1 MLDTII
7 IGAGM
12 SGLAA
17 GIRCAHFGQQV
28 AILER
33 HTTIGG
39 LNSFYRLRGR
49 NYDVGLHAVTNFTPK
64 GTKKGPL
71 SRLLRQLRFA
81 HEDFQLSPQRGSQVA
96 FPGIRLDFSND
107 PALLRSEI
115 ARAFPAEID
124 NYDRLVAR
132 LVDYDDLNPTQAQ
145 ISARTILNEELRD
158 SLLVEMLLCPLMFYG
173 SAREGDMDWGQFSIM
188 FRSVLLEGFARPMD
202 GVRVILKQLT
212 RRYKE
217 LGGELRLRT
226 GVKEILVRD
235 GRAIGVITD
244 SGEEIQ
250 AKQILSSAG
259 WHETLRMC
267 DTNKAATNKAADGIG
282 GQSSTVSV
290 QPGINIPGSV
300 SELPP
305 GELTFCETIS
315 VLDRQPATLGYDKTI
330 VFFNDSPTFHYR
342 KPREE
347 LADVRSGVICSP
359 NNYAYPDGE
368 QLDDGIMR
376 ITALANYDRWAAL
389 TPDEYAAAKR
399 EWYDRMTASAV
410 RFVPDFRPQT
420 IETDMFTPTTI
431 RRFTWHDYGAVYG
444 MPEKRSDGTTPYG
457 GLFICGT
464 DQGWVGIIG
473 AMTSGVMMANLHL
486 LRE

>member
-17 GIRCAHFGQQV
+17 GIRCAHFGQRV

-81 HEDFQLSPQRGSQVA
+81 HEDFELSPQRGSQVA
-96 FPGIRLDFSND
+96 FPDVRLDFSND
-107 PALLRSEI
+107 PALLRSEV

-132 LVDYDDLNPTQAQ
+132 LVDYDDLNPSQTA
-145 ISARTILNEELRD
+145 ISARAVLKEELRD
-158 SLLVEMLLCPLMFYG
+158 PLLIEMLMCPLMFYG
-173 SAREGDMDWGQFSIM
+173 SAREDDMDWGQFSIM

-267 DTNKAATNKAADGIG
+267 GTNKAADGIG
-282 GQSSTVSV
+282 GHSSAFLA
-290 QPGINIPGSV
+290 QPGINIPGSGDAP
-300 SELPP
+300 LPA

-359 NNYAYPDGE
+359 NNYEYPNGE
-368 QLDDGIMR
+368 HLDDGIMR

-389 TPDEYAAAKR
+389 SPDDYAAAKR

-410 RFVPDFRPQT
+410 RFVPDFRPHT
-420 IETDMFTPTTI
+420 IETDMFTPTTV

-444 MPEKRSDGTTPYG
+444 MPEKRSDGTTPYA
-457 GLFICGT
+457 GLFISGT

>member
-17 GIRCAHFGQQV
+17 GIRCAHFGQRV

-81 HEDFQLSPQRGSQVA
+81 HEDFELSPQRGSQIA
-96 FPGIRLDFSND
+96 FPDVRLDFSND
-107 PALLRSEI
+107 PALLRSEV
-115 ARAFPAEID
+115 ARAFPVEID

-132 LVDYDDLNPTQAQ
+132 LVDYDDLNPSQAR
-145 ISARTILNEELRD
+145 ISARAVLNEELRD
-158 SLLVEMLLCPLMFYG
+158 PLLVEMLMCPLMFYG
-173 SAREGDMDWGQFSIM
+173 SAREDDMDWGQFSIM
-188 FRSVLLEGFARPMD
+188 FRSVLLEGFARPLD

-226 GVKEILVRD
+226 GVKEILIRD

-244 SGEEIQ
+244 NDKEIL

-267 DTNKAATNKAADGIG
+267 DTNKAAAGLGRHSSAVATQTGID
-282 GQSSTVSV
+282 
-290 QPGINIPGSV
+290 IRGSV
-300 SELPP
+300 SELPA

-315 VLDRQPATLGYDKTI
+315 VLDRQPAALGYDKTI
-330 VFFNDSPTFHYR
+330 VFFNDNPTFHYH
-342 KPREE
+342 KPREQ

-359 NNYAYPDGE
+359 NNYEYPGDQNLG
-368 QLDDGIMR
+368 DGIMR

-389 TPDEYAAAKR
+389 SPEEYADAKR

-410 RFVPDFRPQT
+410 RFVPDFRPHT
-420 IETDMFTPTTI
+420 IDTDMFTPTTV

-444 MPEKRSDGTTPYG
+444 MPEKRSDGTTPYA
-457 GLFICGT
+457 GLFISGT

>member
-1 MLDTII
+1 MHDTLI

-17 GIRCAHFGQQV
+17 GIRCAHFGQKV

-71 SRLLRQLRFA
+71 SRLLRQLRFS
-81 HEDFQLSPQRGSQVA
+81 HEDFELSPQRGSQVA
-96 FPGIRLDFSND
+96 FPDVRLNFSND
-107 PALLRSEI
+107 PTLLRSEV

-132 LVDYDDLNPTQAQ
+132 LVDYDDLNPTLAQ
-145 ISARTILNEELRD
+145 ISARAVLNEELRD
-158 SLLVEMLLCPLMFYG
+158 PLLVEMLLCPLMFYG
-173 SAREGDMDWGQFSIM
+173 SAREDDMDWGQFSIM
-188 FRSVLLEGFARPMD
+188 FRSVLLEGFARPKD

-226 GVKEILVRD
+226 GVREILVRD

-244 SGEEIQ
+244 NGEEIL

-259 WHETLRMC
+259 WHETLRLC
-267 DTNKAATNKAADGIG
+267 RGVGGSGLGIG
-282 GQSSTVSV
+282 EIASEFPSPTPNPQS
-290 QPGINIPGSV
+290 PAP
-300 SELPP
+300 LPQ

-315 VLDRQPATLGYDKTI
+315 VLNRQPAALGYDKTI

-359 NNYAYPDGE
+359 NNYDYPNDE
-368 QLDDGIMR
+368 QLADGIMR
-376 ITALANYDRWAAL
+376 ITALANFDHWAAL
-389 TPDEYAAAKR
+389 SPDEYAAAKR

-410 RFVPDFRPQT
+410 RFVPDFRAQT
-420 IETDMFTPTTI
+420 IDTDMFTPTTV

-444 MPEKRSDGTTPYG
+444 MPEKRSDGTTPYA
-457 GLFICGT
+457 GLYISGT

-486 LRE
+486 LWE

>member
-1 MLDTII
+1 
-7 IGAGM
+7 M

-17 GIRCAHFGQQV
+17 GIRCAHFGQKV

-71 SRLLRQLRFA
+71 ARLLRQLRFA
-81 HEDFQLSPQRGSQVA
+81 WEDFELSPQRGSQIA
-96 FPGIRLDFSND
+96 FPETRLDFSND
-107 PALLRSEI
+107 PALLRSEV
-115 ARAFPAEID
+115 ARAFPSEID

-132 LVDYDDLNPTQAQ
+132 LIDYDDLNPSQAS
-145 ISARTILNEELRD
+145 ISARAVLNEELRD
-158 SLLVEMLLCPLMFYG
+158 PLLTEMLLCPLMFYG
-173 SAREGDMDWGQFSIM
+173 SAREDDMDWGQFSIM
-188 FRSVLLEGFARPMD
+188 FRSVLLEGFARPFA

-226 GVKEILVRD
+226 GVKEILVRE
-235 GRAIGVITD
+235 GRAVGVITD

-259 WHETLRMC
+259 WHETLRLC
-267 DTNKAATNKAADGIG
+267 RDAHKADDGIVG
-282 GQSSTVSV
+282 HSSDIAN
-290 QPGINIPGSV
+290 QPGPYGPGSV
-300 SELPP
+300 AANPLPA
-305 GELTFCETIS
+305 GALTVCATIS
-315 VLDRQPATLGYDKTI
+315 VLDRQPAALGYDKTI

-342 KPREE
+342 KPRAE

-359 NNYAYPDGE
+359 NNYEYPEGEELADGV
-368 QLDDGIMR
+368 MR

-389 TPDEYAAAKR
+389 APNEYAAAKK

-410 RFVPDFRPQT
+410 RFVPDFRPHT
-420 IETDMFTPTTI
+420 IETDMFTPPTI

-444 MPEKRSDGTTPYG
+444 MPEKRTAGTTPVA
-457 GLFICGT
+457 GLFISGT

-486 LRE
+486 LKD

>member
-17 GIRCAHFGQQV
+17 GIRCAHFGQKV

-81 HEDFQLSPQRGSQVA
+81 HEDFELSPQRGSQVA
-96 FPGIRLDFSND
+96 FPDVRLDFSND
-107 PALLRSEI
+107 PALLRSEV

-124 NYDRLVAR
+124 NYDQLVAR
-132 LVDYDDLNPTQAQ
+132 LVDYDDLNPAHAQ
-145 ISARTILNEELRD
+145 ISARAVLNAELRD
-158 SLLVEMLLCPLMFYG
+158 PLLVEMLMCPLMFYG
-173 SAREGDMDWGQFSIM
+173 SAREDDMDWGQFSIM

-226 GVKEILVRD
+226 GVREILVRD

-259 WHETLRMC
+259 WHETLRLC
-267 DTNKAATNKAADGIG
+267 RGNNKAAANKAAYGIG
-282 GQSSTVSV
+282 GHSSAHQGTD
-290 QPGINIPGSV
+290 IAGST
-300 SELPP
+300 ETALPP

-315 VLDRQPATLGYDKTI
+315 VLDRQPTALGYDKTI
-330 VFFNDSPTFHYR
+330 VFFNDSSTFHYR

-359 NNYAYPDGE
+359 NNYEYPDCE
-368 QLDDGIMR
+368 NLDDGIMR
-376 ITALANYDRWAAL
+376 ITALANFDRWAAL
-389 TPDEYAAAKR
+389 APDNYAAAKR

-410 RFVPDFRPQT
+410 RFVPDFRQQT

-444 MPEKRSDGTTPYG
+444 MPEKKSDGRTPYA
-457 GLFICGT
+457 GLYITGT

>member
-1 MLDTII
+1 MYDSLI

-17 GIRCAHFGQQV
+17 GIRCAHFGQKV

-81 HEDFQLSPQRGSQVA
+81 HEDFELSPQRGSQVA
-96 FPGIRLDFSND
+96 FPDVRLDFSND
-107 PALLRSEI
+107 PALLRSEV
-115 ARAFPAEID
+115 ARAFPRESD

-132 LVDYDDLNPTQAQ
+132 LVDYDDLNPSQAQ
-145 ISARTILNEELRD
+145 ISARAVLNEELRD
-158 SLLVEMLLCPLMFYG
+158 PLLIEMLMCPLMFYG
-173 SAREGDMDWGQFSIM
+173 SAREDDMDWGQFSIM

-267 DTNKAATNKAADGIG
+267 CTNKAVDGIDDH
-282 GQSSTVSV
+282 SSAS
-290 QPGINIPGSV
+290 PGTEIKGST
-300 SELPP
+300 ETALPA

-315 VLDRQPATLGYDKTI
+315 VLDRQPSTLGYDKTI

-359 NNYAYPDGE
+359 NNYEYPDGE
-368 QLDDGIMR
+368 NLDDGIMR
-376 ITALANYDRWAAL
+376 VTALANYDRWAAL
-389 TPDEYAAAKR
+389 APDEYAAAKR

-410 RFVPDFRPQT
+410 RFVPDFRPHT
-420 IETDMFTPTTI
+420 IETDMFTPTTV

-444 MPEKRSDGTTPYG
+444 MPEKRSYGTTPYS
-457 GLFICGT
+457 GLYISGT

-486 LRE
+486 LRQ

>member
-1 MLDTII
+1 MYDSLI

-17 GIRCAHFGQQV
+17 GIRCAHFGQKV

-81 HEDFQLSPQRGSQVA
+81 HEDFELSPQRGSQIA
-96 FPGIRLDFSND
+96 FPDVRLDFSND
-107 PALLRSEI
+107 PALLRSEV
-115 ARAFPAEID
+115 ARAFPREID
-124 NYDRLVAR
+124 NYDRLVTR
-132 LVDYDDLNPTQAQ
+132 LVDYDDLNPSQAQ
-145 ISARTILNEELRD
+145 ISARTVLNEELRD
-158 SLLVEMLLCPLMFYG
+158 PLLVEMLMCPLMFYG
-173 SAREGDMDWGQFSIM
+173 SAREDDMDWGQFSIM

-235 GRAIGVITD
+235 GRAVGVITD
-244 SGEEIQ
+244 NGEEIL

-267 DTNKAATNKAADGIG
+267 DESGRARLLPSRDATNDVENTK
-282 GQSSTVSV
+282 
-290 QPGINIPGSV
+290 
-300 SELPP
+300 LPA

-315 VLDRQPATLGYDKTI
+315 VLDRQPAALGYDKTI

-359 NNYAYPDGE
+359 NNYEYPNDE
-368 QLDDGIMR
+368 KLADGIMR

-389 TPDEYAAAKR
+389 APDDYAAAKR

-410 RFVPDFRPQT
+410 RFVPDFRAQT
-420 IETDMFTPTTI
+420 IDTDMFTPTTV

-444 MPEKRSDGTTPYG
+444 MPEKRSDGTTPYA
-457 GLFICGT
+457 GLFISGT